1 VNSASENVVCFIVAL
16 QESKTVLCQFGHQSD
31 SVGD

>member
-1 VNSASENVVCFIVAL
+1 VVCFIVAL